1 MICIYSL
8 FIFLS
13 ILDFKAT
20 SFGSSHFSD
29 FGTRRG
35 GGHGCQHTN
44 SIEFFQLDAHVPE
57 NWLNIIQIIHSL
69 ASVTSGL
76 KPSKTRKRVAV
87 FPAQKMSPGGDNDL
101 SNGPVANRLL
111 DLLATFFFCGEKP
124 LLKLGLLHL
133 WRIIINIH

>member
-44 SIEFFQLDAHVPE
+44 SIKFFQLDAHVPE

-87 FPAQKMSPGGDNDL
+87 FPARKMSPGGDNDL

-111 DLLATFFFCGEKP
+111 DLLAPVFLVVKN
-124 LLKLGLLHL
+124 HY
-133 WRIIINIH
+133 

>member
-87 FPAQKMSPGGDNDL
+87 FPARKMSPGGDNDL

-111 DLLATFFFCGEKP
+111 DLLATVFLVVKN
-124 LLKLGLLHL
+124 HY
-133 WRIIINIH
+133 